1 MIRPGRMRIV
11 LVRKLAN
18 YLDGIDVSEYQQGD
32 IIDLPWRDAE
42 LLIAERW
49 AAPYDGLSSG
59 EADPDPPLVDE
70 LIAADRVE
78 RRTLD
83 QLRKA
88 RVAME
93 NRLVEQYER
102 RRAED
107 RIREELRDGRARTIN
122 GERLELRDRT
132 NVDAHSKHFNRDSTD

>member
-1 MIRPGRMRIV
+1 MSTSRSWQLAMIRPGMMRV
-11 LVRKLAN
+11 ELVRKLAN
-18 YLDGIDVSEYQQGD
+18 YLDGIDVSEYKQGD

-49 AAPYDGLSSG
+49 AAPYDGLSNS
-59 EADPDPPLVDE
+59 ETDAVSASVDE

-78 RRTLD
+78 RRTLE
-83 QLRKA
+83 QLRRA
-88 RVAME
+88 RMAMD

-107 RIREELRDGRARTIN
+107 RIREELRDERATTIHGEGRKDLS
-122 GERLELRDRT
+122 GQE
-132 NVDAHSKHFNRDSTD
+132 